1 MITFASPDDYRAH
14 VGDLGH
20 WWPHAEGVL
29 RRHGLT
35 PEGTPKAATGGSY
48 PTILVGGTVVKFYGH
63 EGEWQR
69 AHATELHAY
78 EVLVADRELA
88 APKLLASGVWEG
100 WPYLVVTRTRGTTWA
115 DAAMSA
121 TELRSAAADLG
132 AHIARLHA
140 LPPGPHVERFAD
152 WPPLDIAAAHEGSA
166 LPGRFVAQAETFI
179 ADVAPNDPT
188 FGNGDLFEG
197 NILVEDGRVT
207 GLIDWGDALVIDR
220 HNELAKI
227 HLSTFRCDKDLLRA
241 FLEGA
246 NWPVGADFARRAM
259 AMALVRQGV
268 GIAQHGEGFDNFF
281 LLPELFPLDEIA
293 TLDELAEAVFGV

>member
-35 PEGTPKAATGGSY
+35 PVGEPKAATGGSY
-48 PTILVGGTVVKFYGH
+48 PTILVGDVVVKFYGH
-63 EGEWQR
+63 EGQWRR
-69 AHATELHAY
+69 AYATELHAY
-78 EVLVADRELA
+78 EALAADPELA
-88 APKLLASGVWEG
+88 APKLLATGVRDG
-100 WPYLVVTRTRGTTWA
+100 WPYLVITRVPGRTWA
-115 DAAMSA
+115 DAAMSPA
-121 TELRSAAADLG
+121 ELRSAAADLG

-152 WPPLDIAAAHEGSA
+152 WPPLDIPAAHAHSV
-166 LPGRFVAQAETFI
+166 LPPRFVAQAEAFV
-179 ADVAPNDPT
+179 ADVRPDDPV

-197 NILVEDGRVT
+197 NIIVDGGRVT

-227 HLSTFRCDKDLLRA
+227 HLSTFGCDKDLLRA
-241 FLEGA
+241 FLDGA
-246 NWPVGADFARRAM
+246 NWPAGPDFARRAM
-259 AMALVRQGV
+259 AMALVRQAV
-268 GIAQHGEGFDNFF
+268 GIAQHGEGFDNFY
-281 LLPELFPLDEIA
+281 LVPKLFPVDEIA

>member
-1 MITFASPDDYRAH
+1 MITFDSPDDYRAH
-14 VGDLGH
+14 VGDLGL

-48 PTILVGGTVVKFYGH
+48 PTILAGDVVVKFYGH
-63 EGEWQR
+63 EGEWRR

-78 EVLVADRELA
+78 EVLAADPELA
-88 APKLLASGVWEG
+88 APKLLASGVREG
-100 WPYLVVTRTRGTTWA
+100 WPYLVITRVQGKTWG
-115 DAAMSA
+115 DAGMSP
-121 TELRSAAADLG
+121 TELRTAAADLG
-132 AHIARLHA
+132 TQITRVHA
-140 LPPGPHVERFAD
+140 LPPGPHVERFED
-152 WPPLDIAAAHEGSA
+152 WPQLDIAAAHAGSV
-166 LPGRFVAQAETFI
+166 LPTRFVAQAEEFV
-179 ADVAPNDPT
+179 AEVAPNDAV

-197 NILVEDGRVT
+197 NILVASGRVT

-227 HLSTFRCDKDLLRA
+227 HLSTFGCDKDLLRA

-246 NWPVGADFARRAM
+246 DWPVGADFARRAM
-259 AMALVRQGV
+259 AMALVRQAV
-268 GIAQHGEGFDNFF
+268 GIAQHGEGFDNFY
-281 LLPELFPLDEIA
+281 LLPKLFPLDEIA